1 MKLVLTILAIASAAS
16 AADNARFAFAGVW
29 DRAEPMLRDAADAVH
44 TPAVFFKD
52 AELASEPT
60 RQAEAEGTRVL
71 FVLNLSPESIP
82 GIVHWLES
90 ARKRNPGLKVLSLD
104 QRGSHAELIKAG
116 LLVNDEKI
124 WTYWRANGASNLKRL
139 LAYTSIVYLGVKGEI
154 EPPLMIPDFGFYE
167 PGREDSFETFAAL
180 RAYQAGQGRWKEGAP
195 VAALLIQQSFWVTH
209 DTRVV
214 DAEVRALQ
222 RHGVNAVVIFGDR
235 QEQNEKLIA
244 ETHPDLL
251 VEDRH
256 GAMWNSRDVLAKLDV
271 PYLRPVSMLGYTLEE
286 WRNDPRGMSARD
298 VGMFLTL
305 QESWGTIEPVLVGGM
320 QVNISGFRLHEPEA
334 GGVDRF
340 AGRAAAWL
348 NLRRKP
354 NAQKKIAIIYYNKGL
369 GKDDLM
375 RGSPTGA
382 FLDGPESLVR
392 FLPALK
398 QAGFTL
404 DRTPASAGQLIDWI
418 RSGARNVGPW
428 NRGDLARMVEQGK
441 PALVPLSLY
450 RKWFATKLSPQNQAA
465 VIQHFG
471 PPPGNLMT
479 IDRGGQQFIVVPR
492 IELGNVI
499 LAPQPERGQEQ
510 DDKLLHS
517 RDVPPPHNYLAFYWW
532 LQEEF
537 HADAVVHWGTHGS
550 LELLPGKEAGPSRED
565 WGDSC
570 AGNMPVVDLWIMDNL
585 AEATMARRR
594 SYAQL
599 VDHMVPPAVGAGVGD
614 QYQTLRDD
622 VEKIAMLEPGL
633 LKEQYRK
640 RIAGSVRQEKL
651 DQLLRLPA
659 ESPISDDSIRKLG
672 DYLHELQESRTPLTL
687 HVLGQPPDEKYRWA
701 YLVEIGG
708 RKFLEHL
715 APALEVPKG
724 LSDEQRRLWL
734 KDHAAKYLQEHLATA
749 GSNGDLGKDLEFLRG
764 MDDKLHQAGNE
775 ITGLVRALEGR
786 YIDPGPG
793 PEPIRN
799 PASIPGG
806 RNLYALNPEEIPTR
820 PAWEVGVQLV
830 DELLRKHPA
839 RKVGLDL
846 NGMDTM
852 RDFGVMESQVL
863 YLMGVRP
870 VWDRNGLAI
879 DVELIPRAEL
889 KRPRVDVFCAMG
901 GLYKENFGT
910 RVQLMDKAVRL
921 VSALQEEDNYVRQG
935 TLATGERLRKRG
947 YSESDAATLA
957 AARIFGTKPGNMS
970 GTNILY
976 MVPRSGVWDK
986 DSEVSDV
993 YIDNMSYAY
1002 TGDVWGQK
1010 IDGLYQ
1016 DAIQGT
1022 DILVRVWASNM
1033 TSQLSNHHA
1042 YEYLGGLSMA
1052 VKKLTGKE
1060 PAAFIADVRDPGA
1073 ARMRDFTEVMAT
1085 TYSSELLNRKWVEG
1099 MQSHGYAG
1107 AGHVAELVKNT
1118 FGWSVTRDDAV
1129 SNQTWN
1135 EIYSV
1140 YVEDKY
1146 HLGIAKWLEDS
1157 NPHARQEMAATML
1170 EASRKG
1176 YWKTDAATVAN
1187 LSRIYAA
1194 SVAAHGDS
1202 GGLTGGGNKRLE
1214 QFVSSNLNAPGNLRT
1229 DSALAARMS
1238 QALASAQQAAPV
1250 PASNATPPAAAPA
1263 VVSGV
1268 RLRLARAP
1276 HPPLVLPL
1284 SGWFSLAAG
1293 ALILIS
1299 CGYLRRLGAL

>member
-1 MKLVLTILAIASAAS
+1 MLAMAFTANAAEP
-16 AADNARFAFAGVW
+16 ARFAFAGVW
-29 DRAEPMLRDAADAVH
+29 DRAEPTLRDAGDAVH
-44 TPAVFFKD
+44 APAGFFKD
-52 AELASEPT
+52 ADLASNPA
-60 RQAEAEGTRVL
+60 RQAEAEGMPVL

-90 ARKRNPGLKVLSLD
+90 AKKRHPELKVLSLD

-116 LLVNDEKI
+116 LLQNDEKI
-124 WTYWRANGASNLKRL
+124 WTYWRANGAANLKRL
-139 LAYTSIVYLGVKGEI
+139 LVYTSVTYLGAKGEI
-154 EPPLMIPDFGFYE
+154 EPPLMIPDFGYYE
-167 PGREDSFETFAAL
+167 PGREESFETFAAL
-180 RAYQAGQGRWKEGAP
+180 RAYKTAQGHWKDGAP
-195 VAALLIQQSFWVTH
+195 LAALLIQQSFWVTH

-214 DAEVRALQ
+214 DAEVRALEN
-222 RHGVNAVVIFGDR
+222 HGVNAAVIFGDR
-235 QEQNEKLIA
+235 QEQNERLIA

-251 VEDRH
+251 IEDRH
-256 GAMWNSRDVLAKLDV
+256 GAMWNSRDVLQQFDV
-271 PYLRPVSMLGYTLEE
+271 PYLRPVSMLGYTLDE
-286 WRNDPRGMSARD
+286 WRKDPRGMSQRD

-320 QVNISGFRLHEPEA
+320 QVNIAGFRLHEPEP

-348 NLRRKP
+348 NLRRKT

-392 FLPALK
+392 FLPAMK

-404 DRTPASAGQLIDWI
+404 DRTPASADQLIDWI
-418 RSGARNVGPW
+418 RTRARNVGPW
-428 NRGDLARMVEQGK
+428 NRGDLARMVDQGK

-450 RKWFATKLSPQNQAA
+450 KKWFATKLSAQNQAA
-465 VIQHFG
+465 VIKHFG

-479 IDRGGQQFIVVPR
+479 IQRGGQQYLVVPK

-537 HADAVVHWGTHGS
+537 HADAIVHWGTHGS

-565 WGDSC
+565 WGDIC

-599 VDHMVPPAVGAGVGD
+599 VDHMVPPAVGAGVD
-614 QYQTLRDD
+614 DKYVTLRDD
-622 VEKIAMLEPGL
+622 VEKLAMLEPGL

-640 RIAGSVRQEKL
+640 RITDAARKEKL
-651 DQLLRLPA
+651 DELLRLRR
-659 ESPISDDSIRKLG
+659 ETQLSDDSIRKLG
-672 DYLHELQESRTPLTL
+672 NYLHELQESRTPLTL
-687 HVLGQPPDEKYRWA
+687 HVLGQPPEEKYRWE

-715 APALEVPKG
+715 APALNVPNG
-724 LSDEQRRLWL
+724 MTDEQRRLWL
-734 KDHAAKYLQEHLATA
+734 KEHAAKYLQEHLATA
-749 GSNGDLGKDLEFLRG
+749 DAKGDLGKDLDFLRD
-764 MDDKLHQAGNE
+764 MDKKLHQSGNE

-786 YIDPGPG
+786 YIEPGPG

-806 RNLYALNPEEIPTR
+806 RNLYSLNPEEIPTR
-820 PAWEVGVQLV
+820 PAWEVGMQLV
-830 DELLRKHPA
+830 DELLRKHPVH
-839 RKVGLDL
+839 KVGLDL

-910 RVQLMDKAVRL
+910 RVNLMDKAVRL
-921 VSALQEEDNYVRQG
+921 VSAVKEDDNYVRQG
-935 TLATGERLRKRG
+935 TLATEDRLRKRG
-947 YSESDAATLA
+947 YSEADAANLA
-957 AARIFGTKPGNMS
+957 EARIFGTKPGNMS

-1016 DAIQGT
+1016 EAIQGT

-1060 PAAFIADVRDPGA
+1060 PEAFIADVRDPNA

-1085 TYSSELLNRKWVEG
+1085 TYSSELLNKKWVEG

-1129 SNQTWN
+1129 SNETWN

-1146 HLGIAKWLEDS
+1146 HLGVTKWLEDT

-1176 YWKTDAATVAN
+1176 YWKADAATVAN
-1187 LSRIYAA
+1187 LSRIYAE
-1194 SVAAHGDS
+1194 SVVAHGDS
-1202 GGLTGGGNKRLE
+1202 GGLVSGGNKRLE
-1214 QFVSSNLNAPGNLRT
+1214 QFVSAKLNAPGSV
-1229 DSALAARMS
+1229 DAGLAARMS
-1238 QALASAQQAAPV
+1238 QALAVAQQ
-1250 PASNATPPAAAPA
+1250 PPAAPAPPSNSA
-1263 VVSGV
+1263 AAPTAPGVVSGV
-1268 RLRLARAP
+1268 RLRLA
-1276 HPPLVLPL
+1276 HPPRPQDVLPRL
-1284 SGWFSLAAG
+1284 WLFSLAG
-1293 ALILIS
+1293 CALILIS
-1299 CGYLRRLGAL
+1299 CGYFRRLGAL